1 MDGYRDAVTAV
12 SLDNS
17 ATKCIGP
24 PIVDERPEKSIVSDQ
39 VLGCA
44 SGAGRLRRSAMNW
57 SNSALSLAMRSRA
70 RKS

>member
-24 PIVDERPEKSIVSDQ
+24 PIVDERPEKSISFDQ

-44 SGAGRLRRSAMNW
+44 SAGRLRRSAMNW